1 MPRSSCPESETHSDA
16 GWGRTGE
23 LMEDV
28 WVWVGL
34 EVEQVLM
41 DLTDWFLDLGVQL
54 VEMEDLTGPEQP
66 MDDLLREGEG
76 QGQVQNST
84 RAREPVS
91 DREREREGICVHV

>member
-1 MPRSSCPESETHSDA
+1 
-16 GWGRTGE
+16 
-23 LMEDV
+23 MEDV

-54 VEMEDLTGPEQP
+54 VETEDLTGPEQP
-66 MDDLLREGEG
+66 MDDLPREGEG
-76 QGQVQNST
+76 QGQVRSST

-91 DREREREGICVHV
+91 DRERKGGLE